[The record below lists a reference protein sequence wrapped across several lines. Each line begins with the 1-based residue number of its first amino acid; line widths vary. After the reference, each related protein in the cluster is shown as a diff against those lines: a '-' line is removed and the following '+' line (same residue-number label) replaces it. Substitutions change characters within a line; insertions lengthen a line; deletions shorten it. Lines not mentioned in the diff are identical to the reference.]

1 MTALSPLQ
9 TLPLHVARMIVNHIV
24 GNSRLELDGVN
35 NFSDGHGPLLLPLL
49 SVCHNIRAVSV
60 FQYCKIFTMWIVPTS
75 YEGSALLSY
84 WMTHFKGAS
93 FPTHLFAREVYFH
106 LDFLD
111 ICRGTAM
118 EVLTR
123 KPFSD
128 CTFPRAWSVVVSLLP
143 KSTMAHPDDG
153 WLSRQTIKSNIRAFV
168 QRVKKVAPI
177 VRKILI
183 SVASISP
190 GMPQVEVR
198 HLGSLVKQLSQ
209 LVDDVEYKIY
219 CKPMPLELQPR
230 SASTLQFLHIQLYKL
245 ADNSPLIQRADGGY
259 VQYPCLHTLKL
270 GAAATF
276 KLTQWPVYPGT
287 APFPWLQHLT
297 IEIEYCFGDDTP
309 FRGNAGTLQYLD
321 LNLGP
326 KAVEIFKTY
335 KVFTPHSH
343 PKLDC
348 VKLGERTASK
358 QDLFG
363 TDAEYIRFLH
373 SIGPN
378 APVRATTGCYLNTE
392 FVSLVPAFGEYTCI
406 QILELPS
413 TPLSFWDVIELV
425 KALPLL
431 SDLHTYFLPTATLS
445 DNVAERQPP
454 AYVRKTY
461 SPVGKRFRCWR
472 LATMPGQDFEFV
484 AKSVLMLALACL
496 SFDYAAVSAAN
507 HPVFMAH
514 MRKTIRMDG
523 LKQYAPRLQR
533 LLFGRWKNKITSVK
547 AAQPEMDLV
556 SIGKCEEY
564 HDGDDGFSRN
574 AVHNI
579 GNFVRC
585 IKQMAP
591 AIGTVVITTHGK
603 PKDSDG
609 EGVSYFGDLLTQLYG
624 IAAIT
629 VFSDPHGELGHCVSI
644 DHICNLVHL
653 SSRVDFKTGQVLSLA
668 RRNAQ
673 TLRHLELELFSS
685 TDTTEL
691 FQDPNSGEYVNY
703 PRLHTFKLKMV
714 KKSQAIRG
722 PVLGD
727 TVPFPCLRRLYVGA
741 NYHFGDDVLF
751 RGNSATLEYLS
762 LALYQETVAILSTHC
777 VFTPTSHPH
786 LQCVNIIPLSSGT
799 RNDFATPIEYLE
811 YVMSIAPGASV
822 RQIADMRSTRN
833 AIVPA
838 LSVLGDYACIQV
850 LSLPYTELTLWDIIS
865 LIKSLPLLSDLA
877 TKNSNLGELPLG
889 VSTSD
894 LPEYVRT
901 NYTPMGK
908 RLRCWHIS
916 YFWSYDTVEVVT
928 VALLLALACPN
939 FDYVAVDDYIRRE
952 KFMTAMQEKIGEPGF
967 SQDAPR
973 LRRLLSNA

>member
-1 MTALSPLQ
+1 MYAPTPFQ
-9 TLPLHVARMIVNHIV
+9 FLPPHNVQLIVNHIAESIRT
-24 GNSRLELDGVN
+24 GCITDRTNSKKYEK
-35 NFSDGHGPLLLPLL
+35 LLIPLL
-49 SVCHNIRAVSV
+49 SVCHNFRDNVHSRFFRDCTLNLTSCEEKVSEAHITWPSSP
-60 FQYCKIFTMWIVPTS
+60 QAPAY
-75 YEGSALLSY
+75 
-84 WMTHFKGAS
+84 
-93 FPTHLFAREVYFH
+93 PTHHLAKTLKIELCAWDVYSGAA
-106 LDFLD
+106 LRMLS
-111 ICRGTAM
+111 
-118 EVLTR
+118 VL
-123 KPFSD
+123 PCD
-128 CTFPRAWSVVVSLLP
+128 GIVFPLVSKFSVVL
-143 KSTMAHPDDG
+143 
-153 WLSRQTIKSNIRAFV
+153 R
-168 QRVKKVAPI
+168 
-177 VRKILI
+177 
-183 SVASISP
+183 
-190 GMPQVEVR
+190 
-198 HLGSLVKQLSQ
+198 
-209 LVDDVEYKIY
+209 
-219 CKPMPLELQPR
+219 
-230 SASTLQFLHIQLYKL
+230 
-245 ADNSPLIQRADGGY
+245 
-259 VQYPCLHTLKL
+259 
-270 GAAATF
+270 
-276 KLTQWPVYPGT
+276 
-287 APFPWLQHLT
+287 
-297 IEIEYCFGDDTP
+297 
-309 FRGNAGTLQYLD
+309 
-321 LNLGP
+321 
-326 KAVEIFKTY
+326 
-335 KVFTPHSH
+335 
-343 PKLDC
+343 
-348 VKLGERTASK
+348 
-358 QDLFG
+358 
-363 TDAEYIRFLH
+363 
-373 SIGPN
+373 
-378 APVRATTGCYLNTE
+378 
-392 FVSLVPAFGEYTCI
+392 
-406 QILELPS
+406 
-413 TPLSFWDVIELV
+413 
-425 KALPLL
+425 
-431 SDLHTYFLPTATLS
+431 
-445 DNVAERQPP
+445 
-454 AYVRKTY
+454 Y
-461 SPVGKRFRCWR
+461 S
-472 LATMPGQDFEFV
+472 
-484 AKSVLMLALACL
+484 
-496 SFDYAAVSAAN
+496 
-507 HPVFMAH
+507 
-514 MRKTIRMDG
+514 
-523 LKQYAPRLQR
+523 
-533 LLFGRWKNKITSVK
+533 
-547 AAQPEMDLV
+547 
-556 SIGKCEEY
+556 GKCEEY
-564 HDGDDGFSRN
+564 HDGDDGFPRN

-579 GNFVRC
+579 GKFVRC

-609 EGVSYFGDLLTQLYG
+609 EGVSYFGDLLAQLYG
-624 IAAIT
+624 IAAIA

-685 TDTTEL
+685 TDTIGL
-691 FQDPNSGEYVNY
+691 FQGPNSGEYVNY

-727 TVPFPCLRRLYVGA
+727 TVPFPYLRRLYVGA
-741 NYHFGDDVLF
+741 NYPFGDDVLF

-777 VFTPTSHPH
+777 VFTPTSHPY

-799 RNDFATPIEYLE
+799 RNDFATSIEYLE

-877 TKNSNLGELPLG
+877 TKNSNLGELPLR